1 MQNLLTEFAK
11 EHLVGLAYATAWY
24 VLAGVIAA
32 LFARKTRID
41 AWCEAN
47 PALALVLNF
56 LRATGF
62 DFWKILSAMQTLA
75 SVKSKLPPVGPA
87 AVLLLAVSVSATQ
100 VGCGASALHPKIEQ
114 ALLFEDQVHA
124 QVKNLEGV
132 FDATLLMMPEAQR
145 PEWQARLAFAKQ
157 QLGTALEAKDAALR
171 AALAA
176 SDSTVDIS
184 AVVGQIVAA
193 VTGIV
198 EIVDAMGASKLVVAN
213 ARAKAMTL
221 KGGL

>member
-1 MQNLLTEFAK
+1 MKTIIDFVAANLVAITAIQQGLFSALSLICQMLGWKVASKVFGTLTTLDLGRVLRVVQALK
-11 EHLVGLAYATAWY
+11 TPPAVKATLGGLAC
-24 VLAGVIAA
+24 IA
-32 LFARKTRID
+32 L
-41 AWCEAN
+41 
-47 PALALVLNF
+47 
-56 LRATGF
+56 
-62 DFWKILSAMQTLA
+62 LS
-75 SVKSKLPPVGPA
+75 
-87 AVLLLAVSVSATQ
+87 
-100 VGCGASALHPKIEQ
+100 GCGASAIHPKIEQ

-132 FDATLLMMPEAQR
+132 FDATLLMIPEPQR

-198 EIVDAMGASKLVVAN
+198 EIVDAMGASKPVVAH
-213 ARAKAMTL
+213 ARAKAAAL